1 MSAWVSVVELS
12 GINAGVLDSFRH
24 CELVES
30 VEGFAC
36 YERVL
41 RFRMSWTADDAW
53 CLRPRRDADVDDA
66 GGPGAVAVMDQVMD
80 SVMDSVTGLW
90 FDVADDWDVDARQI
104 RAVTT
109 SRATLVMD
117 SYEQMMVAV
126 VGRDRPGGQIRLQRR
141 DDASAYWE
149 GTVGPGQALVVDPG
163 VGAVLAAGPGR
174 LDLLVNGFART
185 TAATGVTAGGLLDP
199 APPPGRR

>member
-1 MSAWVSVVELS
+1 VSAWVSVVELS

-53 CLRPRRDADVDDA
+53 YVRPRRDADVDDA
-66 GGPGAVAVMDQVMD
+66 GRPGAIAVMDQVMDQVMD
-80 SVMDSVTGLW
+80 SVAGLW
-90 FDVADDWDVDARQI
+90 LDVADDWDVDARQI

-109 SRATLVMD
+109 SRATLAMD
-117 SYEQMMVAV
+117 GYEHLMVAV
-126 VGRDRPGGQIRLQRR
+126 LGRDRSGGQIRLQRR
-141 DDASAYWE
+141 DDARAYWE

-174 LDLLVNGFART
+174 LDLLVNGFARSR
-185 TAATGVTAGGLLDP
+185 AATGVTAAGPLDP
-199 APPPGRR
+199 PPPPDRR